1 MNIYVTNLTFELR
14 DEDLRKLFVSFGEVS
29 AARII
34 MDKVT
39 DRSRGFG
46 FVEMVDET
54 AGRNAIAKLNGA
66 TVGGRPI
73 KVNEAKPKQEG
84 NFNSRSERNYNNS
97 DSYNQNIY

>member
-14 DEDLRKLFVSFGEVS
+14 DEDLKKLFASFGEVS

-34 MDKVT
+34 MDKET

-46 FVEMVDET
+46 FVEMADTT
-54 AGRNAIAKLNGA
+54 AGKKAIAKLNGA

-73 KVNEAKPKQEG
+73 KVSEAKPKPEG

-97 DSYNQNIY
+97 DSYNQTIY